1 MNRSIDDGWLNKARE
16 FDGHRGPDRF
26 LEPCAMDRRR
36 LLKLH
41 EQMSQLLVDAVNGKT
56 AEPDWRVRAQDILRV
71 GL

>member
-1 MNRSIDDGWLNKARE
+1 MDRSMDSGWLHKARD
-16 FDGHRGPDRF
+16 FDGQRGPDRF

-41 EQMSQLLVDAVNGKT
+41 DAMSRLLADAVNGKT
-56 AEPDWRVRAQDILRV
+56 IEPEWRARAQDVLRE

>member
-1 MNRSIDDGWLNKARE
+1 MQRAIDEGWLHKARD
-16 FDGHRGPDRF
+16 FDGQRGPDRF

-41 EQMSQLLVDAVNGKT
+41 DEMTRLLVDAVNGKT
-56 AEPDWRVRAQDILRV
+56 AEPDWRTRAQDILRE